1 MVGSGDAGQK
11 KDLSELPRPFSNSWA
26 PASSSPH
33 CPGTNHC
40 LELVLYRDSPT
51 FAVGQTPAQ
60 QGAQDRGS
68 ETVLVLAQLT
78 PR

>member
-1 MVGSGDAGQK
+1 MQGRRRTSQNFPGLFPTLGLQLPPHPTAQGQI
-11 KDLSELPRPFSNSWA
+11 
-26 PASSSPH
+26 
-33 CPGTNHC
+33 TV